1 MFVLSFSIV
10 TFFRGP
16 KTTSLYWNG
25 EYSIDCKLVSYKK
38 RGDDRICLKKNGK
51 SFYLFI
57 STHPPSYKN
66 YKKSFKKVKVNR
78 PFSITFLMSRCLS
91 ISLYHHWYNFLE
103 MIDVTGT
110 SFTIHSSPK
119 VHYAFEQLFF
129 VFWLY
134 IFSNMMLQLVPHHLD
149 GIQSRTSSRCG
160 PVTYMIVFN
169 EPRRVFAW
177 K

>member
-10 TFFRGP
+10 TFFEGLKLP
-16 KTTSLYWNG
+16 HCIEMVNIQ
-25 EYSIDCKLVSYKK
+25 SIANQFLIKK

-149 GIQSRTSSRCG
+149 GIQIRTFSSSLD
-160 PVTYMIVFN
+160 F
-169 EPRRVFAW
+169 
-177 K
+177 